1 MSSFNQFLFQ
11 SFWWLCKH
19 INMSFSASL
28 VKIALK
34 DKVFPKK
41 NFDPVLSTTI
51 LGRTFATPVGVAGG
65 IDKKG
70 VFMDELIRIG
80 FGFGE
85 IGSLTLQPCFAEKKE
100 IYYQRK
106 KSIFSQPVAYYNKG
120 IDAVYQTLV
129 NRHGNN
135 NFVGINVAPLPDNV
149 SATFT
154 GKTGSYEEEL
164 SEMAHKCAPYCDYFV
179 LNLTDAASN
188 LCRLISDESTLLPL
202 LLKLKETLVQSALQ
216 NPPKFLV
223 KVPLTLTP
231 MEVPLVINIFTK
243 AGVDGVIVGGGLTVD
258 KNTPLLSVPQRG
270 ILCGKVIKDKNTEL
284 IRQFYQQ
291 TQGRLPIIACGGVL
305 SGQDAFEKIA
315 AGASLVQ
322 CYSALLYRGPLAGA
336 EISNELARVLKS
348 KGYRSVSEAVGCEYI

>member
-1 MSSFNQFLFQ
+1 MSLNQFLFQ

-19 INMSFSASL
+19 INMNFSTSL
-28 VKIALK
+28 IKIALK

-41 NFDPVLSTTI
+41 RNFDPVLTTTV
-51 LGRTFATPVGVAGG
+51 LGHTFSNPVGVAGG
-65 IDKKG
+65 VDKKG

-85 IGSLTLQPCFAEKKE
+85 IGSLTLHPCFAEKKVV
-100 IYYQRK
+100 YYQRT
-106 KSIFSQPVAYYNKG
+106 KSVFSQPLAYYNDG
-120 IDAVYQTLV
+120 IDAVFQNLV
-129 NRHGNN
+129 NRRSSTD
-135 NFVGINVAPLPDNV
+135 FVGINVAPMPDHV
-149 SATFT
+149 SASFT
-154 GKTGSYEEEL
+154 GEVGSYEEEL
-164 SEMAHKCAPYCDYFV
+164 PQIAHKCAPYCDYFV
-179 LNLTDAASN
+179 LNLTDVSSN
-188 LCRLISDESTLLPL
+188 LCRLISDEATLLPL
-202 LLKLKETLVQSALQ
+202 LTNLKETLFQSAMQ

-231 MEVPLVINIFTK
+231 MEVPLVADIFMK
-243 AGVDGVIVGGGLTVD
+243 AGVDGVIVGGGLAVD
-258 KNTPLLSVPQRG
+258 KNTQLLSVPQRG
-270 ILCGKVIKDKNTEL
+270 ILCGSIIKDKNTEL

-291 TQGRLPIIACGGVL
+291 TQGKMPIIACGGVL

-336 EISNELARVLKS
+336 EIANELARILKS